1 VLRKF
6 WDPIARNSIFI
17 IVVTIATTEVL
28 IYALLVDVT
37 NKNSMPN
44 ESKIEYP
51 PGTITIRAG
60 SNLYQFN
67 QSSSNLQP
75 NQSNLQSPRNTPIE
89 QENKLVQTQ
98 NPQKP

>member
-1 VLRKF
+1 M
-6 WDPIARNSIFI
+6 
-17 IVVTIATTEVL
+17 VTIATTGVL

-37 NKNSMPN
+37 NKNSMPH

-51 PGTITIRAG
+51 PGTITIHAG

-75 NQSNLQSPRNTPIE
+75 NQSDLQTPRNTQSE

-98 NPQKP
+98 NPQNP